1 MIRISNITKSFGDN
15 LLFKNLSFEFN
26 ENSRI
31 VIQGKSGSGKTTL
44 LKILC
49 GLESADHGTVEKDEK
64 CKFSFDYDTISGE
77 YTYLDSNYNP
87 IDEDMDDLEE

>member
-49 GLESADHGTVEKDEK
+49 GLESADNGTVEKDEK
-64 CKFSFDYDTISGE
+64 SAKPFQKKSYGIELKEFQSIPAAR
-77 YTYLDSNYNP
+77 NF
-87 IDEDMDDLEE
+87 

>member
-31 VIQGKSGSGKTTL
+31 VIQGKSG
-44 LKILC
+44 
-49 GLESADHGTVEKDEK
+49 
-64 CKFSFDYDTISGE
+64 
-77 YTYLDSNYNP
+77 
-87 IDEDMDDLEE
+87 